1 MTNIDKN
8 KVEKDDIII
17 ENIQKQS
24 YNSIRSN
31 LPDSIYP

>member
-8 KVEKDDIII
+8 MTEKDEIII

-24 YNSIRSN
+24 YNSVRSN
-31 LPDSIYP
+31 MPDSIYP